1 MKLLNIDANAKTI
14 KGQAKGYMTAVLY
27 LAPFKSAGINVCP
40 MAELAGC
47 WKGCLNTA
55 GRGGISKGSVKF
67 APYGIELPDNAI
79 QNCRIKRTRFYAE
92 DRDGFMAQLTH
103 EIYLFVRKAER
114 KDLTPVVRLNGT
126 SDIQWERIPVDSK
139 SGRDSCT
146 IFDLF
151 QDLQFYDYTKIYKRF
166 NRELPRN
173 YHLSLSYSE
182 ANAKYAKQCQDMHR
196 EHGINLIKVYRDKET
211 VAEARMFLEECRVN
225 VVDGDAH
232 DLRFL
237 DKPNSIVTLKAKG
250 SARSDQSGFV
260 LDN

>member
-47 WKGCLNTA
+47 WRGCLNTA

-92 DRDGFMAQLTH
+92 DRDGFMAQLH
-103 EIYLFVRKAER
+103 KEITAFIKKAER

-126 SDIQWERIPVDSK
+126 SDIQWERGHPVADQA
-139 SGRDSCT
+139 D
-146 IFDLF
+146 IFAAFPDLT
-151 QDLQFYDYTKIYKRF
+151 FYDYTKIYKRF
-166 NRELPRN
+166 NRDLPSN

-182 ANAKYAKQCQDMHR
+182 ASEKYAKQCQYMHR
-196 EHGINLIKVYRDKET
+196 EYGINLIKVYRDKAT

-225 VVDGDAH
+225 VIDGDAH

-250 SARSDQSGFV
+250 SARRDRSGFV